1 LKPSESGVNFVSQP
15 YYLKWIQ
22 ACGQVNDSKLLEHAS
37 FSILFLIFANYN
49 FPYMKNNTLNESRKD
64 YQTPSLRFIE
74 TDLEMSLLQ
83 SNLEPIGG
91 GDDPDIDW

>member
-1 LKPSESGVNFVSQP
+1 
-15 YYLKWIQ
+15 
-22 ACGQVNDSKLLEHAS
+22 
-37 FSILFLIFANYN
+37 
-49 FPYMKNNTLNESRKD
+49 MKNTTPSPSSQD

-74 TDLEMSLLQ
+74 TNLETSFLQ